1 MLREA
6 GYDHARF
13 RATQLALPLAA
24 PSGPTLEDLR
34 LWTLAVFFRSSWRWR
49 HSRARGSVVLTGSR
63 CAPPPCRCTTTPRP
77 RHRRRERAVR

>member
-24 PSGPTLEDLR
+24 PSGPTLDR
-34 LWTLAVFFRSSWRWR
+34 LWTLARSS
-49 HSRARGSVVLTGSR
+49 SGLLGVGATRAR
-63 CAPPPCRCTTTPRP
+63 
-77 RHRRRERAVR
+77 AVQ

>member
-24 PSGPTLEDLR
+24 PSGPTLDR

-49 HSRARGSVVLTGSR
+49 TRAR
-63 CAPPPCRCTTTPRP
+63 
-77 RHRRRERAVR
+77 AVQ